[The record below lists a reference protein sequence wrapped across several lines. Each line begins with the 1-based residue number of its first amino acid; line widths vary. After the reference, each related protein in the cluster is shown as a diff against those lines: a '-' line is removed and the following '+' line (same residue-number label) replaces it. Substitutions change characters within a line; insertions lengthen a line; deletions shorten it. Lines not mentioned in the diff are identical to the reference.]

1 VRANLILSLASA
13 FFKSYFRSS
22 SRKPSVS
29 FFANPKVMIVIDVA
43 LFVVPAILLQVVLGT
58 LRPPADIESILLV
71 LVTQTMISLPLLMT
85 SAVII
90 SGLMFELGQGSIIS
104 SSEAVNWWPVSP
116 REYVAASALST
127 STLYSAFLA
136 LAAGVTLPLSLWSG
150 LFYIWPT
157 AILLSALALFLGSFI
172 VEFLKSIV
180 NRVSASAYKKSG
192 RVTLAVRLIALVFLF
207 AIMQLAFQ
215 PSVLQWVLGSVVSGI
230 DFAWMVPFV
239 WSSAAVVSVVRYD
252 LVLTVLYGILAFVFT
267 LALYEISS
275 QLRKRYWSPVP
286 VLISVG
292 LSTEYVPQGSKGTG
306 FGFNSFASMLALK
319 EFRAL
324 TRRKDLAR
332 FIAIPIVISVSILA
346 PVLASPGDMAGRGPG
361 FFLAA
366 MIPFIV
372 PLMFASMCI
381 GQEGVSITHLLC
393 LPVKANDLIKGKLAP
408 AWIISVVITFAV
420 ITIIEVFA
428 PLGLFNTLAICA
440 VALMAL
446 ITNSFV
452 GLGVGSRWPDF
463 TVGARSR
470 YLTLTGFI
478 VGFAFSGLA
487 TLAIYAPI
495 GIYIISTGGVRDAV
509 PFLGVELLPMFAIS
523 VVLGCVLMALSYI
536 YCKKGV
542 ENLLSNMA

>member
-13 FFKSYFRSS
+13 FFKSYFRSAR
-22 SRKPSVS
+22 RKPSIS
-29 FFANPKVMIVIDVA
+29 FFTNPKAMLVIDVA
-43 LFVVPAILLQVVLGT
+43 LFVVPLVLLQAT
-58 LRPPADIESILLV
+58 ISTFPIPTDIESIFEPLV
-71 LVTQTMISLPLLMT
+71 VQALISLPLFMT

-90 SGLMFELGQGSIIS
+90 AGLMFELGQGSIIS

-127 STLYSAFLA
+127 SSLYSAFLV
-136 LAAGVTLPLSLWSG
+136 LAAGVTLPLSLKFG

-157 AILLSALALFLGSFI
+157 VMVLSTLALFLGAFI
-172 VEFLKSIV
+172 VEFLKSVV

-192 RVTLAVRLIALVFLF
+192 RLTLAIRLIALVFLF

-215 PSVLQWVLGSVVSGI
+215 PYVLQWVLANVVSGI
-230 DFAWMVPFV
+230 EVAWMVPFV
-239 WSSAAVVSVVRYD
+239 WSSVAVVSAARFD
-252 LVLTVLYGILAFVFT
+252 FVLTALYVVLSFVFT
-267 LALYEISS
+267 WGLFEISS

-286 VLISVG
+286 ILISVG
-292 LSTEYVPQGSKGTG
+292 LSTEYVPQGSKTIG
-306 FGFNSFASMLALK
+306 FGLNSLASMLALK

-332 FIAIPIVISVSILA
+332 FLAIPIVISVSILA

-372 PLMFASMCI
+372 PLMFATMCI

-408 AWIISVVITFAV
+408 AWLISAVITFAV
-420 ITIIEVFA
+420 ITLMEVFA
-428 PLGLFNTLAICA
+428 PLGLINTLAICV

-446 ITNSFV
+446 ITNSFI

-470 YLTLTGFI
+470 YVTLTGFI
-478 VGFAFSGLA
+478 VGFVFSGLA
-487 TLAIYAPI
+487 TLAIYGPV
-495 GIYIISTGGVRDAV
+495 GIYIVSTGGVRDAV
-509 PFLGVELLPMFAIS
+509 PFLGLELLPMFTIS
-523 VVLGCVLMALSYI
+523 VVLGGVLMSLSYMF
-536 YCKKGV
+536 CKKGV
-542 ENLLSNMA
+542 ENLLSNMG

>member
-1 VRANLILSLASA
+1 LRANLILTLASA

-22 SRKPSVS
+22 RRKPSVS
-29 FFANPKVMIVIDVA
+29 FFTNPKAMLVIDVA
-43 LFVVPAILLQVVLGT
+43 LFVVPAALLQFILGAVS
-58 LRPPADIESILLV
+58 PPADVEAV
-71 LVTQTMISLPLLMT
+71 LAPIVTQTLISLPLLMT

-90 SGLMFELGQGSIIS
+90 AGLMFELGQGSIIS
-104 SSEAVNWWPVSP
+104 SSEAVNWWPVTS

-127 STLYSAFLA
+127 SSLYSAFLA
-136 LAAGVTLPLSLWSG
+136 LAAGVTLPLSLRYG
-150 LFYIWPT
+150 LFYVWPT
-157 AILLSALALFLGSFI
+157 VMLLSTLTLFLGAFI
-172 VEFLKSIV
+172 VEALKSIV

-192 RVTLAVRLIALVFLF
+192 RGTLAMRLIALVFLF

-215 PSVLQWVLGSVVSGI
+215 PLVLQWVLASVVSGI
-230 DFAWMVPFV
+230 DVAWMVPFV
-239 WSSAAVVSVVRYD
+239 WSSVAVISAVRYD
-252 LVLTVLYGILAFVFT
+252 LVFTVLYVVLSFAFT
-267 LALYEISS
+267 LALYELSC

-286 VLISVG
+286 ILISVG
-292 LSTEYVPQGSKGTG
+292 VSTEYIPQASKGIS

-346 PVLASPGDMAGRGPG
+346 PVLASPGDMAGGGPG

-366 MIPFIV
+366 MIPLIV
-372 PLMFASMCI
+372 PLMFATMCI

-408 AWIISVVITFAV
+408 AWIISAVITFAV
-420 ITIIEVFA
+420 IALMEAFA
-428 PLGLFNTLAICA
+428 PLGLINTLAICV

-446 ITNSFV
+446 ITNSFI

-470 YLTLTGFI
+470 YITLTGFI
-478 VGFAFSGLA
+478 VGFVFSGLS
-487 TLAIYAPI
+487 TLAIYAPL
-495 GIYIISTGGVRDAV
+495 GTYIISTGGVQGAV
-509 PFLGVELLPMFAIS
+509 PFLGIELLPMFTIS
-523 VVLGCVLMALSYI
+523 FVLGCALMALSYI